1 MAHYRLTELASQA
14 EREGITLGELL
25 ARDLTS
31 EEMDE
36 VQAELVR
43 DISEGYRE
51 ISDFMEDV
59 EVPSIDE
66 LLEFGPEDG
75 LEFLMDDDSEPSDSM

>member
-1 MAHYRLTELASQA
+1 MAHSRIMELASQA
-14 EREGITLGELL
+14 EKEGITLGELL

-31 EEMDE
+31 EEMDA

-43 DISEGYRE
+43 DISEGYRD
-51 ISDFMEDV
+51 ISDFMKDV

-66 LLEFGPEDG
+66 LLESGPEDWFD
-75 LEFLMDDDSEPSDSM
+75 LLTDDDYELSDSM